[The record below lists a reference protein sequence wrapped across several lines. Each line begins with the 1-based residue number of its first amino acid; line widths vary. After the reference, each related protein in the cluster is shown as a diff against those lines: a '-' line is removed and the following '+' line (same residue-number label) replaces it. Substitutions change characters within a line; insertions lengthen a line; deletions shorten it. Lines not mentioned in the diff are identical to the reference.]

1 MSTRT
6 LVVYTPKEK
15 LMPPRYTELV
25 ASASDKGY
33 SVRIIDG
40 NGKGAIAIGNKWWS
54 GNLELAVEE
63 ALDFVETR

>member
-6 LVVYTPKEK
+6 LTVYTPKEK

-54 GNLELAVEE
+54 GNLDLAVEE
-63 ALDFVETR
+63 AIDFVETH

>member
-6 LVVYTPKEK
+6 LMVYTPKGK
-15 LMPPRYTELV
+15 LMPTRYTELV
-25 ASASDKGY
+25 AAASDKGY

-54 GNLELAVEE
+54 GNLDLAVEE
-63 ALDFVETR
+63 AMDYVDTH

>member
-6 LVVYTPKEK
+6 LMVYTPKEK
-15 LMPPRYTELV
+15 LMPHRYTDLV

-54 GNLELAVEE
+54 GNLDLAVEE
-63 ALDFVETR
+63 ALDFVETH

>member
-6 LVVYTPKEK
+6 LIVYAPKK
-15 LMPPRYTELV
+15 SLMPSRYTELV

-40 NGKGAIAIGNKWWS
+40 NDKGAIAIGNKWWS

-63 ALDFVETR
+63 AIDFVETH

>member
-6 LVVYTPKEK
+6 LVVYTPKGK
-15 LMPPRYTELV
+15 LMPPRYADLV

-40 NGKGAIAIGNKWWS
+40 NDKGAIAIGNKWWS